1 MAKEHSTTTKT
12 KQESAVSED
21 KGDAYE
27 QYERENY
34 KKPIAEILG
43 FENFGMGVGHYL
55 KALCKD
61 DKENLSD
68 AGEGL
73 ADSAFTGLATV
84 GKLIAY
90 SDIKEVDSASVGF
103 LVVLLAELGLN
114 ASLHAREAAH
124 IQSRLKELNG

>member
-1 MAKEHSTTTKT
+1 MAKQDSTTTQT
-12 KQESAVSED
+12 EQDSEMPEAL
-21 KGDAYE
+21 GMTYE
-27 QYERENY
+27 QYERERY

-43 FENFGMGVGHYL
+43 FENFGMGVGPYL

-68 AGEGL
+68 AGECL
-73 ADSAFTGLATV
+73 ADSAFTGLATL

-103 LVVLLAELGLN
+103 LVVLLAELGSN
-114 ASLHAREAAH
+114 AALHAREAAH
-124 IQSRLKELNG
+124 IQGRLKELNS